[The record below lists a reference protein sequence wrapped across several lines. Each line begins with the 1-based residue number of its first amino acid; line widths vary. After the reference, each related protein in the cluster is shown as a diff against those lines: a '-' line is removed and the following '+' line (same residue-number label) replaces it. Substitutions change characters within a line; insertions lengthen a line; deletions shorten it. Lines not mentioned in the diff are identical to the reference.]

1 MSYDNLIIVITIL
14 FILNALMVFLFF
26 YRDSYQGKKFNKP
39 KDDNT
44 ISDTTYMVVH
54 ELRSP
59 LTVIKGTSDLLIT
72 EFNNF
77 SKEQIQSFLLQMRDS
92 SSSLL
97 DLVTSILDE
106 AKIQNGKY
114 EIMRSMTD
122 INKLL
127 KEEFNYY
134 YELAQKKNLRF
145 VFDVD
150 ELVGE
155 INIDGPKIKQ
165 AMNNLLSNAI
175 KFTEKGDSVKI
186 SSKKYDS
193 YIEICVSDTG
203 RGISPEVK
211 NKLFDKFAQGV
222 DSMRLRESGSGLG
235 LAITKGIVEAHG
247 GKIWF
252 EDNIPKGIRFLFT
265 LPIS

>member
-1 MSYDNLIIVITIL
+1 MYYDNLIIVIIIL

-26 YRDSYQGKKFNKP
+26 YRDSSRNQKTNKQRGK
-39 KDDNT
+39 DI

-77 SKEQIQSFLLQMRDS
+77 SKNQIESFLLQMRDS
-92 SSSLL
+92 SNTLL
-97 DLVTSILDE
+97 DLVNSILDE
-106 AKIQNGKY
+106 AKIQNGKF
-114 EIMRSMTD
+114 EIIRNMTD

-127 KEEFNYY
+127 KDEFDYY
-134 YELAQKKNLRF
+134 YELTQQKNLRF

-150 ELVGE
+150 ESAGE
-155 INIDGPKIKQ
+155 INIDAPKIKQ

-175 KFTEKGDSVKI
+175 KFTEKGDSVKV
-186 SSKKYDS
+186 SSKRYES

-203 RGISPEVK
+203 KGISPDVK
-211 NKLFDKFAQGV
+211 NKLFDKFAQGI
-222 DSMRLRESGSGLG
+222 DSMCLRDHGSGLG
-235 LAITKGIVEAHG
+235 LAITKGIIEAHG